1 MGLMFSKNVF
11 RNFKFYKQPPLLL
24 LMIIITS
31 KKDPVSLLP
40 SLMID
45 LQPDSPAFELILFT
59 HLKDAAKY
67 KANAETLIAVRE

>member
-1 MGLMFSKNVF
+1 
-11 RNFKFYKQPPLLL
+11 
-24 LMIIITS
+24 
-31 KKDPVSLLP
+31 LP

-67 KANAETLIAVRE
+67 KANAEILIAVKNDLNNNNIIEL